1 MFKFNKR
8 TITTANEFWKWFSKH
23 ENEYYELEGDIE
35 GKFKNLEKY
44 LTQIHSDLSF
54 EFSADLID
62 GKREFIIS
70 ADGFKDAFPYV
81 INIVDSSPLNTSKW
95 ELIAFKQRNGMNE
108 IEYEGVILK
117 PENLSFSYELVER
130 KGKKEIDIDVYV
142 TELELSDETVG
153 AIFIFLDNLIG
164 EYDVATK
171 IRNIDFHEI
180 KTSSSNLIAI
190 KELVGILD
198 SL

>member
-1 MFKFNKR
+1 
-8 TITTANEFWKWFSKH
+8 
-23 ENEYYELEGDIE
+23 
-35 GKFKNLEKY
+35 
-44 LTQIHSDLSF
+44 
-54 EFSADLID
+54 
-62 GKREFIIS
+62 
-70 ADGFKDAFPYV
+70 
-81 INIVDSSPLNTSKW
+81 
-95 ELIAFKQRNGMNE
+95 MNE
-108 IEYEGVILK
+108 IEYEEVILK

-171 IRNIDFHEI
+171 IGNIDCHEI
-180 KTSSSNLIAI
+180 KTRSSNLIAI

>member
-8 TITTANEFWKWFSKH
+8 TITTPNEFWKWFSKH
-23 ENEYYELEGDIE
+23 ENEYYELEGNIE
-35 GKFKNLEKY
+35 DKFKSLEKY
-44 LTQIHSDLSF
+44 LTQIHSDLTF

-81 INIVDSSPLNTSKW
+81 INIVENSPLNTRKW
-95 ELIAFKQRNGMNE
+95 KLIAFRQRNGMNE
-108 IEYEGVILK
+108 IEYEGVILN
-117 PENLSFSYELVER
+117 PENLSFSYELVDR

-180 KTSSSNLIAI
+180 KTRRSDLIAI
-190 KELVGILD
+190 KELVAIID
-198 SL
+198 SF